1 MDTHMGHH
9 MENENVNEKEEGDER
24 DEILYGRQRSRESH

>member
-9 MENENVNEKEEGDER
+9 MENENEDEEEKGDER
-24 DEILYGRQRSRESH
+24 NEILDSRQGSMEPH